1 MRSIVCQSNPFSFS
15 TLLIKTPISSELEW
29 MLVSLLNWKTILSP
43 SKSPKVVDV
52 LPTSIVNTITSTCP
66 PKDQVFWRAFRFGIS
81 PRAGDCSA
89 YKIHLKS
96 FLCNVPCTPGY
107 ICKLAPGRLCAE
119 QRNIFLIKMLSQEP
133 NLCSAE
139 KPRRSQSSLCVITTE
154 RIYTIGFNAPQN
166 PNLAFA
172 FLCIF
177 FLSHA
182 SLPRASLQM

>member
-1 MRSIVCQSNPFSFS
+1 MFLRDLFS
-15 TLLIKTPISSELEW
+15 
-29 MLVSLLNWKTILSP
+29 
-43 SKSPKVVDV
+43 D
-52 LPTSIVNTITSTCP
+52 
-66 PKDQVFWRAFRFGIS
+66 
-81 PRAGDCSA
+81 
-89 YKIHLKS
+89 S
-96 FLCNVPCTPGY
+96 FLTAHCIYGY
-107 ICKLAPGRLCAE
+107 DYTFYGRLCAE

-182 SLPRASLQM
+182 SLPRASLQMELFLCSKNLNIDTPIFCDYNLVEKYVEIYNFGD